1 MIYIQG
7 TPTANDMLPCVL
19 FDNLFLQGTTTVTSE
34 TADGPK
40 QNATNEGTYNFWQ
53 PSALPAT
60 YQVDLGSAMAADSLA
75 IVAHNL
81 GSNGTTAVVSSSDN
95 GSSWTVRATYLPTD
109 DKTHMLMWRAV
120 SARYWRVVFT
130 GGSGSLV
137 VGVLMLGA
145 RLVFPGGV
153 RPPYSPLWLSQNV
166 ELLVSQTM
174 SGQFVTNREIRRGAN
189 TNINLVAFERDFVEE
204 DLLPFKNHYDSGK
217 AFIWAAG
224 PCVFDKDVSYAWRQ
238 SGAEMKPTFDET
250 GNWMS
255 VTMSVEGYVN

>member
-19 FDNLFLQGTTTVTSE
+19 FDNLFLRGTVTVSSE
-34 TADGPK
+34 TTEGPK

-60 YQVDLGSAMAADSLA
+60 YQVSLPSSMEADSLA
-75 IVAHNL
+75 LVAHNL
-81 GSNGTTAVVSSSDN
+81 GSNGTTVTISSSND
-95 GSSWTVRATYLPTD
+95 GTTWTERASYTPTD
-109 DKTHMLMWRAV
+109 NKTKMIVWKPASAFFWRA
-120 SARYWRVVFT
+120 VFT
-130 GGSGSLV
+130 GGSGSLF

-153 RPPYSPLWLSQNV
+153 RPPYSPLWLSQDV

-174 SGQFVTNREIRRGAN
+174 SGQFITNREIRRGAS
-189 TNINLVAFERDFVEE
+189 TQISLVAFERNFVEE